1 MTNLTIVIP
10 AKYESESLPV
20 VLDQFIGK
28 SYDVCVVLEKSDTET
43 INSIREKNCRIV
55 YQSKKGFGNALIE
68 GIISSQTEYF
78 CIFNADGSMEI
89 NEIDIMLE
97 KISNSDCDIIF
108 ASRYEKNSKS
118 DDDTIVTWIG
128 NKVFTLI
135 GKIFFSLN
143 ITDILYTFVLGKTK
157 EVQELNLNQDDFRF
171 CVELP
176 IKAKKKGL
184 NLCTITAHEK
194 KRIAGKKK
202 VNAFKDGFLILLE
215 MIKLFLTF
223 KLFRKKIIS

>member
-10 AKYESESLPV
+10 AKYESESLPI

-28 SYDVCVVLEKSDTET
+28 NYDVCVVLEKSDTET
-43 INSIREKNCRIV
+43 INSIRNKNCRIV
-55 YQSKKGFGNALIE
+55 YQSKKGFGNALNE
-68 GIISSQTEYF
+68 GINNSQTEYF

-89 NEIDIMLE
+89 NEIDLMLE
-97 KISNSDCDIIF
+97 KISNSNCDIIF

-118 DDDTIVTWIG
+118 DDDTVVTWVG

-143 ITDILYTFVLGKTK
+143 ITDILYTFVLGKTQK
-157 EVQELNLNQDDFRF
+157 VKDLKLNQDDFRF

-176 IKAKKKGL
+176 IKAKKKNY
-184 NLCTITAHEK
+184 NLCTMTAHEK

-202 VNAFKDGFLILLE
+202 VNAIKDGFLILSHMLY
-215 MIKLFLTF
+215 LFF
-223 KLFRKKIIS
+223 N

>member
-10 AKYESESLPV
+10 AKYESESLPI

-28 SYDVCVVLEKSDTET
+28 NYDVCVVLEKSDTET
-43 INSIREKNCRIV
+43 INSIRNKNCRIV
-55 YQSKKGFGNALIE
+55 YQSKKGFGNALNE
-68 GIISSQTEYF
+68 GINNSQTEYF

-89 NEIDIMLE
+89 NEIDLMLE
-97 KISNSDCDIIF
+97 KISNSNCDIIF

-118 DDDTIVTWIG
+118 DDDTIVTWVG

-143 ITDILYTFVLGKTK
+143 ITDILYTFVLGKTQK
-157 EVQELNLNQDDFRF
+157 VKDLKLNQDDFRF

-176 IKAKKKGL
+176 IKAKKKNY
-184 NLCTITAHEK
+184 NLCTMTAHEK

-202 VNAFKDGFLILLE
+202 VNAIKDGFLILSHMLY
-215 MIKLFLTF
+215 LFF
-223 KLFRKKIIS
+223 N

>member
-1 MTNLTIVIP
+1 MNNLTIVIP

-20 VLDQFIGK
+20 VLDQFIDK
-28 SYDVCVVLEKSDTET
+28 SYEVCVVLEKSDTET

-157 EVQELNLNQDDFRF
+157 EVKELNLNQNDFRF

-202 VNAFKDGFLILLE
+202 VNAFRDGFLILSH
-215 MIKLFLTF
+215 MLFLF
-223 KLFRKKIIS
+223 FN

>member
-1 MTNLTIVIP
+1 MDDLTLVIP
-10 AKYESESLPV
+10 AKHEKESLPL
-20 VLDQFIGK
+20 VLEELRDYNLKILI
-28 SYDVCVVLEKSDTET
+28 VLEKNDQET
-43 INSIREKNCRIV
+43 IISIEKFNCKILF
-55 YQSKKGFGNALIE
+55 QTNKGYGDALIQ
-68 GIISSQTEYF
+68 GIKSVETEYF

-89 NEIDIMLE
+89 NEIDLMLE
-97 KISNSDCDIIF
+97 KISNSNCDIIF

-118 DDDTIVTWIG
+118 DDDTIVTWVG

-143 ITDILYTFVLGKTK
+143 ITDILYTFVLGKTQK
-157 EVQELNLNQDDFRF
+157 VKDLNLNQDDFRF

-176 IKAKKKGL
+176 IKAKKKNY

-202 VNAFKDGFLILLE
+202 VNAFKDGFLILSH
-215 MIKLFLTF
+215 MFFLFF
-223 KLFRKKIIS
+223 N